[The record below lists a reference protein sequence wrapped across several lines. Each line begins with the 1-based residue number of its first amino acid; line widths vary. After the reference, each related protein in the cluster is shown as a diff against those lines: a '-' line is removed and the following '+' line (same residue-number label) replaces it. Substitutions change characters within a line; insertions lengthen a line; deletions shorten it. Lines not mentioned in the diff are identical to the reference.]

1 MYFCCVLGF
10 TGCDIT
16 DEKYRSFIETVR
28 SELESMVNN
37 GKKLKVGIN
46 NIKYYF
52 IKRHDIKE
60 FLQNYTK
67 GNVEKESHKTGL
79 IDIKVTKFCL
89 REIYTKKTTYGMG
102 QAQ

>member
-1 MYFCCVLGF
+1 M
-10 TGCDIT
+10 TGDIYHYRTKCDIT

-52 IKRHDIKE
+52 IFTNRG
-60 FLQNYTK
+60 K
-67 GNVEKESHKTGL
+67 GSIEHN
-79 IDIKVTKFCL
+79 
-89 REIYTKKTTYGMG
+89 IYIYSKHYLNLMYL
-102 QAQ
+102 